1 MLPKKIGLLSP
12 KVMISEQ
19 VTKFFQRQVEMKQEL
34 NNRYRVIKALSSGGF
49 GETFLAEDN
58 QMPSGRKCVIKQLK
72 PVVGNSKNYQIIQER
87 FQREA
92 AILETLGESN
102 TQIPQLYAY
111 FSESNNFFLVQ
122 EWIRGKTIA
131 DLVEQSGTLK
141 QGAVK
146 KILISIL
153 QILEQVHSKGI
164 IHRDIKPENIII
176 REQDGLPV
184 LIDFGAVKETMGV
197 QAAGNS
203 RTQSIVIG
211 TFGFMPPEQTAG
223 RPVFSSDLYS
233 LGLTAIYMLTG
244 KNPSELEINLQTG
257 EIDWQQYA
265 LGVSPAIMTVIE
277 RSIQPSAENRY
288 ATATEMLA
296 ACNTASNKPKGNRI
310 RSTSADMTTVLVK
323 STRGKTDHRP
333 LKLVSWLKTAATSSL
348 VVGVP
353 IGLLFNLNL
362 LKSFRPNEVSSTSSA
377 SSSSSNFSSD
387 LVPKADSNALSKT
400 TSVNYSTS
408 NRKNTEASL
417 NTSDANKQRNLEKLL
432 KTKECRNCDLTGVN
446 LSGANLSNAKLYDAN
461 LKGAVLSRANLY
473 HAKLRNSS
481 LADAK
486 LDNANLYQA
495 NLSNA
500 DLEKADLTKANLAQ
514 ADLENTN
521 LGKANLS
528 NAFLAGGRLISTNL
542 VEANLSNANL
552 KDATLKQ
559 ANLSKARLNGANL
572 TGATLCSH
580 NKSNCANLDGAS
592 LNQVIGLEQN

>member
-1 MLPKKIGLLSP
+1 MTQK
-12 KVMISEQ
+12 
-19 VTKFFQRQVEMKQEL
+19 L

-49 GETFLAEDN
+49 GETFLAEDD

-92 AILETLGESN
+92 AILETLSDSN
-102 TQIPQLYAY
+102 SQIPQLYAY

-122 EWIRGKTIA
+122 EWIRGRTIA
-131 DLVEQSGTLK
+131 DLVEQSGPLK
-141 QGAVK
+141 EGAVK

-176 REQDGLPV
+176 REQDCQPV

-197 QAAGNS
+197 QAASNS

-211 TFGFMPPEQTAG
+211 TFGYMPPEQTAG
-223 RPVFSSDLYS
+223 RPLFSSDLYS
-233 LGLTAIYMLTG
+233 LGLTTIYMLTG

-257 EIDWQQYA
+257 EIDWQKYA
-265 LGVSPAIMTVIE
+265 LGISPAIITVIE
-277 RSIQPSAENRY
+277 RSIQPTAENRY

-296 ACNTASNKPKGNRI
+296 ACNTASSKPKGNRV
-310 RSTSADMTTVLVK
+310 RSTATNATIVLPK
-323 STRGKTDHRP
+323 STRGKTDHNP
-333 LKLVSWLKTAATSSL
+333 LKLVGWLKTAAISSL
-348 VVGVP
+348 VIGVP

-362 LKSFRPNEVSSTSSA
+362 LKSFRPNEVLSTSSA

-387 LVPKADSNALSKT
+387 LVPKADSNALSET
-400 TSVNYSTS
+400 TSVNYSST
-408 NRKNTEASL
+408 NKKNT
-417 NTSDANKQRNLEKLL
+417 NTSSSRSDVTKQRNLEKLL
-432 KTKECRNCDLTGVN
+432 KTKECQNCNLSGVN
-446 LSGANLSNAKLYDAN
+446 LNGANLSNAKLYDAN
-461 LKGAVLSRANLY
+461 LRGAVLSRANLY

-495 NLSNA
+495 NLSDA
-500 DLEKADLTKANLAQ
+500 DLEGADLTKANLAQ

-521 LGKANLS
+521 LGNANLS
-528 NAFLAGGRLISTNL
+528 SAFLVGGRLISTNL

-552 KDATLKQ
+552 KDTTLKQ
-559 ANLSKARLNGANL
+559 ANLSKARLDGANL
-572 TGATLCSH
+572 TGATLC
-580 NKSNCANLDGAS
+580 NYKKSKCANLDGAS

>member
-19 VTKFFQRQVEMKQEL
+19 VTKFFQKQVEMKQEL
-34 NNRYRVIKALSSGGF
+34 NNRYRIIKALSSGGF

-72 PVVGNSKNYQIIQER
+72 PVVGNSKNYQLIQER

-102 TQIPQLYAY
+102 SQIPQLYAY

-122 EWIRGKTIA
+122 EWIRGRTIA
-131 DLVEQSGTLK
+131 DLIEQSGPLK
-141 QGAVK
+141 ENAVK

-153 QILEQVHSKGI
+153 QTLEQVHSKGI

-176 REQDGLPV
+176 REQDCQPV

-197 QAAGNS
+197 QATSNS

-211 TFGFMPPEQTAG
+211 TFGYMPPEQTAG
-223 RPVFSSDLYS
+223 RPLFSSDLYS

-257 EIDWQQYA
+257 EIDWQKYA
-265 LGVSPAIMTVIE
+265 PGISPAIITVIE
-277 RSIQPSAENRY
+277 RSIQPTAENRY

-296 ACNTASNKPKGNRI
+296 ACNTASNKPKGNQV
-310 RSTSADMTTVLVK
+310 RSAAANTTTVLAK
-323 STRGKTDHRP
+323 STRGQINRP
-333 LKLVSWLKTAATSSL
+333 LKLVSWLKTAAISSL

-353 IGLLFNLNL
+353 IGLLSNLNF
-362 LKSFRPNEVSSTSSA
+362 LKSLRPNEVSSKNSA
-377 SSSSSNFSSD
+377 SSSSSTSS
-387 LVPKADSNALSKT
+387 S

-408 NRKNTEASL
+408 NRENTDTSS
-417 NTSDANKQRNLEKLL
+417 NTSDTDKQRNLEKLL

-446 LSGANLSNAKLYDAN
+446 LSGANLSNAELYDAN
-461 LKGAVLSRANLY
+461 LNGAVLSRANLY

-481 LADAK
+481 LANAK

-514 ADLENTN
+514 AELENTN
-521 LGKANLS
+521 LGNANLS
-528 NAFLAGGRLISTNL
+528 NAFLVGGRLISTNL

-552 KDATLKQ
+552 KDTVLKQ
-559 ANLSKARLNGANL
+559 ANLSKARLDGANL
-572 TGATLCSH
+572 SGAKLCSYK
-580 NKSNCANLDGAS
+580 KSNCANLDGAS
-592 LNQVIGLEQN
+592 LNQVIGLDQN

>member
-1 MLPKKIGLLSP
+1 MTQK
-12 KVMISEQ
+12 
-19 VTKFFQRQVEMKQEL
+19 L
-34 NNRYRVIKALSSGGF
+34 NNRYRVIEALSSGGF

-72 PVVGNSKNYQIIQER
+72 PVIGNSKNYQLIQER

-102 TQIPQLYAY
+102 SQIPKLYAY

-131 DLVEQSGTLK
+131 DLVEQSGPLK
-141 QGAVK
+141 ENAVK

-153 QILEQVHSKGI
+153 QTLEQVHSKGI

-176 REQDGLPV
+176 REQDCQPV

-197 QAAGNS
+197 QAASNS

-223 RPVFSSDLYS
+223 RPLFSSDLYS

-257 EIDWQQYA
+257 EIDWQKYA
-265 LGVSPAIMTVIE
+265 PGISPAIITVVE
-277 RSIQPSAENRY
+277 RSIQPTAENRY

-296 ACNTASNKPKGNRI
+296 ACNKASNKQKSNRI
-310 RSTSADMTTVLVK
+310 RSTAANTTTVLAK
-323 STRGKTDHRP
+323 STRGQINRP
-333 LKLVSWLKTAATSSL
+333 LKLVSWLKTAAISSL

-353 IGLLFNLNL
+353 IGLLSNLNF
-362 LKSFRPNEVSSTSSA
+362 LKSLRPNEVSSKSSV
-377 SSSSSNFSSD
+377 SSSSS
-387 LVPKADSNALSKT
+387 

-408 NRKNTEASL
+408 NRGNTDTSS
-417 NTSDANKQRNLEKLL
+417 NTSDADKQRNLEKLL

-446 LSGANLSNAKLYDAN
+446 LSGANLSNAELYDAN
-461 LKGAVLSRANLY
+461 LSGAVLSRANLY

-481 LADAK
+481 LANAK

-495 NLSNA
+495 NLNNA

-514 ADLENTN
+514 AELENTN
-521 LGKANLS
+521 LGNANLS
-528 NAFLAGGRLISTNL
+528 NAFLVRGRLISTNL

-552 KDATLKQ
+552 KDTILKQ
-559 ANLSKARLNGANL
+559 ANFSKARLDGANL
-572 TGATLCSH
+572 SGATLCSYK
-580 NKSNCANLDGAS
+580 KSNCANLDGAS